1 MVTGCGVK
9 RMENLPVV
17 CRSGVLGILLVAIC
31 CLTGCRE
38 ETAVIQPNVKVTY
51 LVAQANNVPL
61 ITEMPGRVSA
71 FLVSEVRPQVSG
83 IIRKRLFEEGADV
96 EEGQPLYQIDPA
108 LFKAAYDSARA
119 DLAKAQANVVAA
131 RLMAERYGK
140 IVDIHAVSKQEYDD
154 AVAARDQA
162 IAAVNVAKQ
171 AVETARINL
180 EYTKVLSP
188 VSGRISRS
196 FVTPGA
202 LVTQNQAEPLATV
215 QQLSPVYVDV
225 THSSTELLKLR
236 RALATGE
243 VQNGACQGA
252 KIKLKLE
259 DGTPYAKL
267 GGQSDRKEGA
277 EPDWI
282 LGELLFSDVTIEQ
295 STGVVT
301 VRTTFDNPDH
311 ILLPGMYVR
320 AVIEEGV
327 REGTILVPQ
336 KTVMRDAR
344 NRPMVYVLT
353 KENPLSQG
361 NAQAKDKAVPE
372 GTSLEQNDY
381 YVVTRYVTLD
391 RDYRNHWLITDGLQP
406 GDKVLADGL
415 QKVRHGQVVT
425 GEEIRLEMAQDAINA
440 ANTGI
445 KTLQAAEKTQ
455 SQTAQEKQPVA
466 VGVAENQPESEKKLA
481 GKKAE

>member
-1 MVTGCGVK
+1 MSS
-9 RMENLPVV
+9 LPVLY
-17 CRSGVLGILLVAIC
+17 RGSLFGVLFAAVC

-38 ETAVIQPNVKVTY
+38 EAEPVQQNVKVNY

-83 IIRKRLFEEGADV
+83 IIQKRLFEEGSDV
-96 EEGQPLYQIDPA
+96 KEGQPLYQIDPA

-119 DLAKAQANVVAA
+119 DLARAQANVVAA

-140 IVDIHAVSKQEYDD
+140 IVDINAVSKQEYDD

-162 IAAVNVAKQ
+162 IASVNVAKQ

-202 LVTQNQAEPLATV
+202 LVTQNQPDPLATV

-225 THSSTELLKLR
+225 TQSSTELLKLR

-243 VQNGACQGA
+243 VQDGAQRGTR
-252 KIKLKLE
+252 IKLKLE
-259 DGTPYAKL
+259 DGTPYAKI
-267 GGQSDRKEGA
+267 GGNRAEGE

-282 LGELLFSDVTIEQ
+282 LGKLLFSDVTIEQ

-301 VRTTFDNPDH
+301 VRATFDNPDH
-311 ILLPGMYVR
+311 VLLPGMYVR

-327 REGTILVPQ
+327 REGTVLVPQ
-336 KTVMRDAR
+336 KTVMRDTK

-353 KENPLSQG
+353 KENPLLQNG
-361 NAQAKDKAVPE
+361 EEQTEKEAITEDA
-372 GTSLEQNDY
+372 SLGQNDY
-381 YVVTRYVTLD
+381 YVATRYVTLD
-391 RDYRNHWLITDGLQP
+391 RDYRNNWLITDGLKP
-406 GDKVLADGL
+406 GDKVLTDGL
-415 QKVRHGQVVT
+415 QKVKHGQVVT
-425 GEEIRLEMAQDAINA
+425 GEAVRSEVVQEAVSI
-440 ANTGI
+440 ANTEM
-445 KTLQAAEKTQ
+445 KETETAKKEQQVVKEEQPVANAE
-455 SQTAQEKQPVA
+455 EKQPEPEEKTA
-466 VGVAENQPESEKKLA
+466 KEEAE
-481 GKKAE
+481 

>member
-1 MVTGCGVK
+1 MSS
-9 RMENLPVV
+9 LPVV
-17 CRSGVLGILLVAIC
+17 CRGSLFGILLAAIC

-38 ETAVIQPNVKVTY
+38 ETTAVQSNVKVTY

-61 ITEMPGRVSA
+61 VTEMPGRVSA

-83 IIRKRLFEEGADV
+83 IIQKRLFEEGSDV
-96 EEGQPLYQIDPA
+96 KEGQQLYQIDPA

-119 DLAKAQANVVAA
+119 DLVKAQANVVAA

-140 IVDIHAVSKQEYDD
+140 IVDINAVSKQEYDD

-162 IAAVNVAKQ
+162 IASVNVAKQ

-180 EYTKVLSP
+180 EYTRVLSP

-225 THSSTELLKLR
+225 TQSSTELLKLR
-236 RALATGE
+236 RALAAGE
-243 VQNGACQGA
+243 VQDSARRGT

-259 DGTPYAKL
+259 DGTPYARM
-267 GGQSDRKEGA
+267 GGQSVQKEAA

-301 VRTTFDNPDH
+301 VRATFDNPDH

-336 KTVMRDAR
+336 KTVMRDAK

-353 KENPLSQG
+353 KENPLPQG
-361 NAQAKDKAVPE
+361 DAQAEDAAAPE
-372 GTSLEQNDY
+372 AASLGQHDY
-381 YVVTRYVTLD
+381 YVATRYVTLD
-391 RDYRNHWLITDGLQP
+391 RDYRNNWLVTDGLQP
-406 GDKVLADGL
+406 GDKVLTDGL
-415 QKVRHGQVVT
+415 QKVKHGQVVT
-425 GEEIRLEMAQDAINA
+425 GEEIRSETVQEAVADANIEMKEQQTAVKKQQ
-440 ANTGI
+440 
-445 KTLQAAEKTQ
+445 QAAE
-455 SQTAQEKQPVA
+455 EEQPVEVDA
-466 VGVAENQPESEKKLA
+466 AGSQPEPEKKPA
-481 GKKAE
+481 EKKAE

>member
-1 MVTGCGVK
+1 MSS
-9 RMENLPVV
+9 LPVV
-17 CRSGVLGILLVAIC
+17 YRGSLFGVLFAAVC

-38 ETAVIQPNVKVTY
+38 ETVAVQPNTRVTY

-61 ITEMPGRVSA
+61 VTEMPGRVSA

-83 IIRKRLFEEGADV
+83 IIQKRLFEEGADV
-96 EEGQPLYQIDPA
+96 KEGQQLYQIDPA
-108 LFKAAYDSARA
+108 LFQVAYDSARA

-140 IVDIHAVSKQEYDD
+140 IVDINAVSRQEYDD

-162 IAAVNVAKQ
+162 VAAVNVAKQ

-188 VSGRISRS
+188 VSGRIGRS

-202 LVTQNQAEPLATV
+202 LVTQNQPEPLTTV

-225 THSSTELLKLR
+225 TQSSAELLKLR

-243 VQNGACQGA
+243 IQDSAHRGT

-259 DGTPYAKL
+259 DGTPYARM
-267 GGQSDRKEGA
+267 GEQSAAGEGA
-277 EPDWI
+277 GPDWI

-301 VRTTFDNPDH
+301 VRAIFDNPNH

-336 KTVMRDAR
+336 KTVMRDAK
-344 NRPMVYVLT
+344 NRPIVYVLT
-353 KENPLSQG
+353 KENPLLQNG
-361 NAQAKDKAVPE
+361 EGQADDEDVPE
-372 GTSLEQNDY
+372 AVSLGQHDY
-381 YVVTRYVTLD
+381 YVATRYVTLD
-391 RDYRNHWLITDGLQP
+391 RDYRNNWLVIDGLKP
-406 GDKVLADGL
+406 GDKVLTDGL
-415 QKVRHGQVVT
+415 QKVKHGQVVT
-425 GEEIRLEMAQDAINA
+425 GEEIRSETVQEAVADAHIAMEAQQPAGKEQVMAGEQQPA
-440 ANTGI
+440 AGN
-445 KTLQAAEKTQ
+445 AEK
-455 SQTAQEKQPVA
+455 KQPEPEEKT
-466 VGVAENQPESEKKLA
+466 AE
-481 GKKAE
+481 KKAE